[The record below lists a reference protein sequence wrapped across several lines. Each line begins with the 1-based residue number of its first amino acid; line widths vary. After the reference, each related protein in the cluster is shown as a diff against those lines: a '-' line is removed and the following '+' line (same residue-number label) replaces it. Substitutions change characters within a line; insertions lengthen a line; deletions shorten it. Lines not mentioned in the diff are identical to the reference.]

1 MSRISR
7 VFADLKQQGR
17 TALIPFITAG
27 DPHPDQTV
35 DMMHTLVAA
44 GADIIELGIP
54 FSDPMAEG
62 PVIQKASE
70 RALQHGVSI
79 HDVIDMVRRFRKQ
92 NEKTPVILMGYV
104 NPIEVTGYEAFAK
117 EAAGAGTDG
126 VITVDMPPEEGVDYI
141 GALKGEGLD
150 PIFLLAPTSAEQR
163 MESVGEASG
172 GFVYYVS
179 LRGVTGG
186 GDPDLTEVADKIA
199 TIRRHVDLPVGVG
212 FGINSPQTAA
222 RMARL
227 ADAVI
232 VGSAVVKRVEAH
244 GDNPQKM
251 HSELTEFISS
261 LRQALDEQ

>member
-1 MSRISR
+1 MSRISQT
-7 VFADLKQQGR
+7 FQALKQQGR
-17 TALIPFITAG
+17 TALVPFITAG

-70 RALQHGVSI
+70 RALRHGVSV
-79 HDVIDMVRRFRKQ
+79 HDVTDMVRRFR
-92 NEKTPVILMGYV
+92 ETDRATPVVLMGYA
-104 NPIEVTGYEAFAK
+104 NPVEVTGYAAFAK
-117 EAAGAGTDG
+117 EAAGAGVDG
-126 VITVDMPPEEGVDYI
+126 VITVDMPPEEGADYI
-141 GALKGEGLD
+141 ATLRQAGLD

-163 MESVGEASG
+163 MESVGKASG

-179 LRGVTGG
+179 LRGVTGAG
-186 GDPDLTEVADKIA
+186 HLDLDEVAEKISL
-199 TIRRHVDLPVGVG
+199 IRRHVELPVGVG
-212 FGINSPQTAA
+212 FGIDSPQTAA
-222 RMARL
+222 QMAQL

-251 HSELTEFISS
+251 HRELTEFVSS
-261 LRQALDEQ
+261 LRRALDK

>member
-1 MSRISR
+1 MSRISQT
-7 VFADLKQQGR
+7 FARLKQQGR

-35 DMMHTLVAA
+35 AMMHTLVES
-44 GADIIELGIP
+44 GADVLELGIP

-70 RALQHGVSI
+70 RALRHGVSI
-79 HDVIDMVRRFRKQ
+79 HDVIDMVRQFR
-92 NEKTPVILMGYV
+92 ETDVDTPVVLMGYL
-104 NPIEVTGYEAFAK
+104 NPIEVTGYEAFATSAA
-117 EAAGAGTDG
+117 AAGVDG
-126 VITVDMPPEEGVDYI
+126 VITVDLPPEEGEEYI
-141 GALKGEGLD
+141 AALKGNGLD
-150 PIFLLAPTSAEQR
+150 PVFLLAPTSAEQR
-163 MESVGEASG
+163 MESIGEASG

-186 GDPDLTEVADKIA
+186 GEPDLTEVADKIA

-212 FGINSPQTAA
+212 FGINGPDTAA

-244 GDNPQKM
+244 GGNPLQM
-251 HSELTEFISS
+251 HSELKEFVSS
-261 LRQALDEQ
+261 LRQALDNP